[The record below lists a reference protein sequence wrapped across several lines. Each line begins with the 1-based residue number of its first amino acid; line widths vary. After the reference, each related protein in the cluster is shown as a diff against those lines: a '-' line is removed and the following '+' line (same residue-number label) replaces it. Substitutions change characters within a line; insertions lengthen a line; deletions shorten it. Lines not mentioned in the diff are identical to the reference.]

1 MSATII
7 SLDTA
12 LSSRDRA
19 VLRAV
24 DAGRVRLSGRSAL
37 VVDGLFLA
45 DPFAGPRLAGAGLIA
60 GAADDAVSLT
70 ESGRA
75 LLAA

>member
-1 MSATII
+1 MNATIL
-7 SLDTA
+7 S

-45 DPFAGPRLAGAGLIA
+45 DPFAGPRLADAGLID
-60 GAADDAVSLT
+60 GAADAAVSLT
-70 ESGRA
+70 ASGRA

>member
-1 MSATII
+1 MLT
-7 SLDTA
+7 TPA
-12 LSSRDRA
+12 LTGDLTCRDRA

-45 DPFAGPRLAGAGLIA
+45 DPFAVGRLSGLIA
-60 GAADDAVSLT
+60 GAADAAVSLT

-75 LLAA
+75 VLAA